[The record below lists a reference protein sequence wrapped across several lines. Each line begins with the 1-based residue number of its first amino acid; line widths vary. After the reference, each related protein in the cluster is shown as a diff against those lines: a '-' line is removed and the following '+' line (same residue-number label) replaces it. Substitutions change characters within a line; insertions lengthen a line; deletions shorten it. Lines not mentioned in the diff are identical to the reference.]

1 MECETRSGPN
11 RPEADIQGNG
21 RVNFLE
27 HFENNLGPNMAAYE
41 VWAIDSK
48 SEVRF
53 DLRGC
58 FVGCS
63 GLRGHKMGPKCIINM
78 HMDM

>member
-53 DLRGC
+53 D
-58 FVGCS
+58 
-63 GLRGHKMGPKCIINM
+63 P
-78 HMDM
+78 